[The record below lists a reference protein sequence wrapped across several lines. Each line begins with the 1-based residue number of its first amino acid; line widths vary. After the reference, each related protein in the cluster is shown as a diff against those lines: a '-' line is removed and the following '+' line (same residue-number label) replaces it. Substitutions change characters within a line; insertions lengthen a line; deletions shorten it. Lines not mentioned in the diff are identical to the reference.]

1 MRRPATRLL
10 AGLAAGLLALAIAG
24 PAVAAGPRPQVTKGE
39 VIAAFQARTT
49 GGFVNG
55 LAGRTVSAPAR
66 GLRDGRIS
74 SFRSDV
80 SYCSSDWHYLGVTYL
95 GSGGRAAATA
105 FLRQTGAQFEI
116 DGTPVAVT
124 MRTAIKRFVDGVR
137 GDFGISYG
145 TLVPPG
151 SLTPGWHTLTTD
163 FIAPGGNSQ
172 LVVAFEIVA
181 SPC

>member
-1 MRRPATRLL
+1 MRRPATRLI
-10 AGLAAGLLALAIAG
+10 AGLAAGLLALAIAA
-24 PAVAAGPRPQVTKGE
+24 PAMAAGPRPQITRGE

-55 LAGRTVSAPAR
+55 LAGRTTSAPAR

-74 SFRSDV
+74 SFRSAA
-80 SYCSSDWHYLGVTYL
+80 YCSSDWHYLGVTYL

-105 FLRQTGAQFEI
+105 YLRQTGAHFEI
-116 DGTPVAVT
+116 DGSAVAVT

-137 GDFGISYG
+137 GDWGISFG
-145 TLVPPG
+145 SLVAPG
-151 SLTPGWHTLTTD
+151 SLTPGWHTLTTE
-163 FIAPGGNSQ
+163 FIGPDGSSQ
-172 LVVAFEIVA
+172 LVVGFEIVA